1 MSDFIFSARFL
12 PTLAKK
18 SLNEFAITSGLVVG
32 PVSIINSENYYYY
45 YYYYILFK
53 VQYPMYI
60 NVYDTSSLD

>member
-32 PVSIINSENYYYY
+32 TVSIINLENCY

-60 NVYDTSSLD
+60 HVYDTSSLD